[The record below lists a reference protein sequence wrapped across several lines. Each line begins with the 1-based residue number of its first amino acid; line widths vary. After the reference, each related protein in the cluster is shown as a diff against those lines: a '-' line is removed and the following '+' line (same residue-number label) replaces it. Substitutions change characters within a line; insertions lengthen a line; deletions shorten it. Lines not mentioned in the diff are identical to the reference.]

1 MISVKIAK
9 LIAVTHIQSDLI
21 SQWTGD
27 KNYNS
32 ANKFRV
38 SEHVF
43 SGKKSRDRSL
53 IAVVICWSLKVSDI
67 MLPRFNESTK

>member
-9 LIAVTHIQSDLI
+9 PTAVTHIQSDLI

-43 SGKKSRDRSL
+43 SGKKSRD
-53 IAVVICWSLKVSDI
+53 
-67 MLPRFNESTK
+67 